1 MVGSFGSDGS
11 QGSVGLDDI
20 HFEATT
26 KLQGFL
32 NWFELV
38 LEAKPCRVHV
48 ATNKRNIAFGFFVYP
63 LFRSTGWRKC
73 PSLISNFLFVFLT
86 RRKKNWKHK
95 LKFVLFLFV
104 QVVRGWYHIYIYLF
118 FCFDNFIANFDIG
131 IHRCVDSFW
140 TFYLLEKTTQPK
152 NNKQKF
158 DVKKA
163 IKFN

>member
-11 QGSVGLDDI
+11 QGSDDI

-38 LEAKPCRVHV
+38 LEAKPCRAHV
-48 ATNKRNIAFGFFVYP
+48 ATNKRNISFGFSYIRYFVP
-63 LFRSTGWRKC
+63 TGWRE
-73 PSLISNFLFVFLT
+73 PASLIANFLFVFLT
-86 RRKKNWKHK
+86 RRKKNWEHK

-118 FCFDNFIANFDIG
+118 FCFDNFIANFDKG
-131 IHRCVDSFW
+131 IHRCVDSFFFGHS
-140 TFYLLEKTTQPK
+140 TCLK
-152 NNKQKF
+152 NNAAKKQQTE
-158 DVKKA
+158 
-163 IKFN
+163 I

>member
-38 LEAKPCRVHV
+38 LGAKPCRVHV

-63 LFRSTGWRKC
+63 LFRSTGWLEC
-73 PSLISNFLFVFLT
+73 PSLFVCFSHQ
-86 RRKKNWKHK
+86 KKKIGKHK
-95 LKFVLFLFV
+95 LKFVLSQYGQSQSELKCLV
-104 QVVRGWYHIYIYLF
+104 GDKYHHSIKVRGSESASIEIPP
-118 FCFDNFIANFDIG
+118 
-131 IHRCVDSFW
+131 
-140 TFYLLEKTTQPK
+140 FYLVKAPL
-152 NNKQKF
+152 NVNIVKQDLLHK
-158 DVKKA
+158 
-163 IKFN
+163 